1 MKAVF
6 SALAAPSRILSMAVL
21 MSVAGTAAAEYE
33 RGLTQYEQG
42 NYERAM
48 MEFRTDANIGHT
60 QAMRK
65 LGEMYLAGEGIE
77 NPDPVQA
84 VKWLTLAYL
93 QGDTELVAT
102 LETVREDI
110 SESQLVAGEQ
120 AALQWLEDAMLSDF
134 GRDDVSELYETF

>member
-1 MKAVF
+1 
-6 SALAAPSRILSMAVL
+6 
-21 MSVAGTAAAEYE
+21 
-33 RGLTQYEQG
+33 
-42 NYERAM
+42 

-65 LGEMYLAGEGIE
+65 LGEMYLAGEGVDS
-77 NPDPVQA
+77 PDLVQA

-102 LETVREDI
+102 LETIREDI
-110 SESQLVAGEQ
+110 NETQLVAGEQ

>member
-6 SALAAPSRILSMAVL
+6 SALAAPSRFLSIAVL
-21 MSVAGTAAAEYE
+21 VSLAGTASAEYE
-33 RGLTQYEQG
+33 RGLSQYEQG
-42 NYERAM
+42 NYERAL

-65 LGEMYLAGEGIE
+65 LGEMYLAGEGVDS
-77 NPDPVQA
+77 PDLIQA

-102 LETVREDI
+102 LETIREDI

>member
-6 SALAAPSRILSMAVL
+6 SALAAPSRLLSIAML
-21 MSVAGTAAAEYE
+21 MSLAGTATAEYE
-33 RGLTQYEQG
+33 RGLSQYEQG
-42 NYERAM
+42 NYDRAL

-65 LGEMYLAGEGIE
+65 LGEMYLAGEGVE

-93 QGDTELVAT
+93 QGDTELVTT
-102 LETVREDI
+102 LESIREDI

-120 AALQWLEDAMLSDF
+120 AALDWLEDAMLSDF
-134 GRDDVSELYETF
+134 GRDDVSELYESF